1 MKSIY
6 EFKKGDIVT
15 RVTPA
20 KSLGKSLLNTEG
32 TGDRSYQGD
41 KLIFVGIANGC
52 VYLKRTNA
60 LEIRMFGD
68 KMIDLELD
76 IFSEGWD
83 YYIDPNSLL
92 EDIEETILISTDG
105 LKEAIEKAIA
115 EENYEAAE
123 KLTKLLEKEI
133 NKNEKNKKKKK

>member
-15 RVTPA
+15 RVAPA
-20 KSLGKSLLNTEG
+20 KSLGKSLFNPEG
-32 TGDRSYQGD
+32 QGDRSYQGE

-52 VYLKRTNA
+52 IYLKRTNV
-60 LEIRMFGD
+60 LELKIFGD

-76 IFSEGWD
+76 IFSDGWD

-92 EDIEETILISTDG
+92 EAIDETILVSTDG
-105 LKEAIEKAIA
+105 LQDAINKAIA
-115 EENYEAAE
+115 EENYEAAD
-123 KLTKLLEKEI
+123 KLQKTLNKL
-133 NKNEKNKKKKK
+133 NKNEKNKKKK

>member
-76 IFSEGWD
+76 IFSEGWN

-92 EDIEETILISTDG
+92 GDIEETILISTDG

>member
-15 RVTPA
+15 RVAPA
-20 KSLGKSLLNTEG
+20 KALGRSIFNPEG

-41 KLIFVGIANGC
+41 KLIFVGIVNGC
-52 VYLKRTNA
+52 IYLKRTNA
-60 LEIRMFGD
+60 LELQIFGD

-76 IFSEGWD
+76 IFSDGWE

-115 EENYEAAE
+115 EENYESAE

-133 NKNEKNKKKKK
+133 NKKKKS

>member
-15 RVTPA
+15 RVAPA
-20 KSLGKSLLNTEG
+20 KSLGKSLFNPEG
-32 TGDRSYQGD
+32 QGDRSYQGE

-52 VYLKRTNA
+52 IYLKRTNE
-60 LEIRMFGD
+60 LELKIFGD
-68 KMIDLELD
+68 RLIDLELD
-76 IFSEGWD
+76 IFSDGWD
-83 YYIDPNSLL
+83 YYINPNSLL
-92 EDIEETILISTDG
+92 EAIDETILVSTEG
-105 LKEAIEKAIA
+105 LQDAIIKAIA

>member
-6 EFKKGDIVT
+6 EFKKGDVIT
-15 RVTPA
+15 RVNPGKA
-20 KSLGKSLLNTEG
+20 LGRSIFNPEG
-32 TGDRSYQGD
+32 QGDRSYQGD

-52 VYLKRTNA
+52 IYLKRTNA
-60 LEIRMFGD
+60 LELQIFGD

-76 IFSEGWD
+76 IFSDGWD

-92 EDIEETILISTDG
+92 EDIDETILVSTDG
-105 LKEAIEKAIA
+105 LQDAIVKAIS

-123 KLTKLLEKEI
+123 KLKRLIK
-133 NKNEKNKKKKK
+133 KNEKKKK

>member
-15 RVTPA
+15 RVAPA
-20 KSLGKSLLNTEG
+20 KSLGKSLFNPEG
-32 TGDRSYQGD
+32 QGDRSYQGE

-52 VYLKRTNA
+52 IYLKRTNV
-60 LEIRMFGD
+60 LELKIFGD

-76 IFSEGWD
+76 IFSDGWD

-92 EDIEETILISTDG
+92 EGIDETIIISTGG
-105 LKEAIEKAIA
+105 LKEAIVKAIA

>member
-6 EFKKGDIVT
+6 EFKKGDVIT
-15 RVTPA
+15 RVNPGKA
-20 KSLGKSLLNTEG
+20 LGRSIFNPEG
-32 TGDRSYQGD
+32 QGDRSYQGD

-52 VYLKRTNA
+52 IYLKRTNA
-60 LEIRMFGD
+60 LELQIFGD

-76 IFSEGWD
+76 IFSEGWN

-92 EDIEETILISTDG
+92 GDIEETILISTGG

-133 NKNEKNKKKKK
+133 NKKKKS